1 MKKILLIL
9 LVVIVASAGF
19 YFWNMSQ
26 EPVEQP
32 QEPVE
37 QPQESIEEE
46 EALEVPE
53 ERAERFVMGI
63 EDEVSNL
70 DPGETTISVNER
82 VASLIFDG
90 LVEYGEANKIVPG
103 IAEDWT
109 ISEDGLE
116 YTFNLREGVMFHNGQ
131 ELTAEDVEYT
141 YNRILDPDYG
151 SGLRAKI
158 ESVQSIEVLDDYTIK
173 FTLSEP
179 YAPFILA
186 MTFGIVPEEY
196 AEEVGDEELGRNP
209 IGSGP
214 FKLED
219 WDAGN
224 QIVLSAFEDHWNKV
238 PNIKELVIRSIPES
252 ATQAMELR
260 SGGIDFGVNLD
271 VGQLDSFTDNPDY
284 QVKSAAGAGI
294 NFLGF
299 NFEMEPTHERKFR
312 EAVLQAVPFDQIIPQ
327 IFGILGERAYSMLP
341 PTIWPEER
349 EFLKENAVGFDPEA
363 AAQKF
368 EELKADGV
376 IPEDYVAQ
384 VYVSNSRPNQVKTA
398 EAMVTALNQSG
409 LKAEVNSMEFG
420 TMWDM
425 LGRGEIGMFF
435 LRFVSDPDPDYWLYR
450 FFKSPDEGGA
460 LNRAFYSDEEVDQW
474 LEEARAI
481 SDQAEREELYNKVLR
496 KVLIEDLVFHPLAHS
511 TQIYVMQDNVREL
524 EPGNSLLIPL
534 VTPTANVYKE

>member
-1 MKKILLIL
+1 MKNKFLVLL
-9 LVVIVASAGF
+9 LVSLFIFSFFTAVQA
-19 YFWNMSQ
+19 Q
-26 EPVEQP
+26 EKVT
-32 QEPVE
+32 
-37 QPQESIEEE
+37 EE
-46 EALEVPE
+46 
-53 ERAERFVMGI
+53 FVMGI

-90 LVEYGEANKIVPG
+90 LVEYGKANKIVPG
-103 IAEDWT
+103 IAKDWT
-109 ISEDGLE
+109 VSEDGLE
-116 YTFNLREGVMFHNGQ
+116 YTFELRQGVKFHNGQ

-141 YNRILDPDYG
+141 YQRILDPDYG
-151 SGLRAKI
+151 SGLRAKVESI
-158 ESVQSIEVLDDYTIK
+158 ESIEVIDNYTIK

-179 YAPFILA
+179 YSPFILG
-186 MTFGIVPEEY
+186 MTFGIVPKEY

-209 IGSGP
+209 IGAGP
-214 FKLED
+214 FKMEE

-224 QIVLSAFEDHWNKV
+224 QIVLSAFEDYWNKV
-238 PNIKELVIRSIPES
+238 PNIKKLVIRSIPES

-271 VGQLDSFTDNPDY
+271 VGQLESFIDNPDY

-299 NFEMEPTHERKFR
+299 NFDMQPTQERKFR

-327 IFGILGERAYSMLP
+327 IFGVLGERAYSMLP
-341 PTIWPEER
+341 PTLWPEDR

-376 IPEDYVAQ
+376 IPADYVAQ

-398 EAMVTALNQSG
+398 EAMVTALRQAG
-409 LKAEVNSMEFG
+409 LNAEVNAMEFG

-450 FFKSPDEGGA
+450 FFKSDGS
-460 LNRAFYSDEEVDQW
+460 LNRAFYENEQVDQW
-474 LEEARAI
+474 LEEARAT

-511 TQIYVMQDNVREL
+511 TQIYVMQDNVKEL

>member
-1 MKKILLIL
+1 MKNKF
-9 LVVIVASAGF
+9 LVVLLTLLFMVSVFSAVQA
-19 YFWNMSQ
+19 Q
-26 EPVEQP
+26 ET
-32 QEPVE
+32 
-37 QPQESIEEE
+37 
-46 EALEVPE
+46 
-53 ERAERFVMGI
+53 ERFVMGI

-103 IAEDWT
+103 IAKDWS

-116 YTFNLREGVMFHNGQ
+116 YTFELREGVLFHNGQ

-141 YNRILDPDYG
+141 YQRILNPDYG

-158 ESVQSIEVLDDYTIK
+158 ESVESIEVIDDYTIK

-179 YAPFILA
+179 YSPFILA
-186 MTFGIVPEEY
+186 MTFGILPKEY

-209 IGSGP
+209 IGAGP
-214 FKLED
+214 FKMED

-224 QIVLSAFEDHWNKV
+224 QIVLSAYEDHWNKV

-299 NFEMEPTHERKFR
+299 NFEMEPTQERKFR

-341 PTIWPEER
+341 PTLWPEDR

-376 IPEDYVAQ
+376 IAEDYVAE

-409 LKAEVNSMEFG
+409 LKAEVKAMEFG

-450 FFKSPDEGGA
+450 FFQSEGS
-460 LNRAFYSDEEVDQW
+460 LNRAFYKNEDVDQW
-474 LEEARAI
+474 LEEARAT
-481 SDQAEREELYNKVLR
+481 SDQAVREELYNKVLR

>member
-1 MKKILLIL
+1 MKNNFLVFLLISL
-9 LVVIVASAGF
+9 FVFSLFTAVQA
-19 YFWNMSQ
+19 Q
-26 EPVEQP
+26 ET
-32 QEPVE
+32 
-37 QPQESIEEE
+37 EE
-46 EALEVPE
+46 
-53 ERAERFVMGI
+53 FVMGI

-90 LVEYGEANKIVPG
+90 LVEYGKANKIVPG
-103 IAEDWT
+103 IAKDWT
-109 ISEDGLE
+109 ISNDGLE
-116 YTFNLREGVMFHNGQ
+116 YTFELRKGVLFHNGQ

-141 YNRILDPDYG
+141 YQRILDPSYG

-158 ESVQSIEVLDDYTIK
+158 ESIKDIKVVDDYKIK
-173 FTLSEP
+173 FVLNEP
-179 YAPFILA
+179 YSPFILG
-186 MTFGIVPEEY
+186 MTFGIIPKEY
-196 AEEVGDEELGRNP
+196 AEKVGAEKLGRNP
-209 IGSGP
+209 IGAGP

-238 PNIKELVIRSIPES
+238 PNIKKLVIRSIPES

-271 VGQLDSFTDNPDY
+271 VGQLDSFINSPEY
-284 QVKSAAGAGI
+284 EVKSAAGAGI

-299 NFEMEPTHERKFR
+299 NFEMEPTDERKFR
-312 EAVLQAVPFDQIIPQ
+312 EAIIQAVPFDQIIPQ
-327 IFGILGERAYSMLP
+327 IFGVLGERAYSMLP
-341 PTIWPEER
+341 PTLWPEDR
-349 EFLKENAVGFDPEA
+349 EFLRENAVDFDPEA
-363 AAQKF
+363 AAVKF
-368 EELKADGV
+368 KELKADGV
-376 IPEDYVAQ
+376 ISKDYVAEI
-384 VYVSNSRPNQVKTA
+384 YVSNSRPNQVKTA
-398 EAMVTALNQSG
+398 ETMVTALNQAG
-409 LKAEVNSMEFG
+409 LKAEVNAMEFG

-450 FFKSPDEGGA
+450 FFQSEGS
-460 LNRAFYSDEEVDQW
+460 LNRAFYQNEEVDQW
-474 LEEARAI
+474 LEEARMT
-481 SDQAEREELYNKVLR
+481 SNQAQREELYNKVLK

-511 TQIYVMQDNVREL
+511 TQIYVMQDNVKDL

>member
-1 MKKILLIL
+1 MKNKFLVLL
-9 LVVIVASAGF
+9 LVSLFMFSFFSAVQA
-19 YFWNMSQ
+19 Q
-26 EPVEQP
+26 ET
-32 QEPVE
+32 
-37 QPQESIEEE
+37 
-46 EALEVPE
+46 
-53 ERAERFVMGI
+53 ERFVMGI

-141 YNRILDPDYG
+141 YQRILNPDYG
-151 SGLRAKI
+151 SGLRAKVASI
-158 ESVQSIEVLDDYTIK
+158 ESIEVIDDYTIK
-173 FTLSEP
+173 FNLSEP
-179 YAPFILA
+179 YAPFILG
-186 MTFGIVPEEY
+186 MTFGIVPKAYVEEI
-196 AEEVGDEELGRNP
+196 GDQEFGRKP
-209 IGSGP
+209 IGAGP
-214 FKLED
+214 FKLEE

-238 PNIKELVIRSIPES
+238 ANIKEVVIRPITES

-271 VGQLDSFTDNPDY
+271 VGQLESFADNPDF
-284 QVKSAAGAGI
+284 QVKSAAGKGI

-299 NFEMEPTHERKFR
+299 NFEMAPTDEHKFR

-327 IFGILGERAYSMLP
+327 VFDILGERAYSMLP
-341 PTIWPEER
+341 PTLWPEER
-349 EFLKENAVGFDPEA
+349 EFLKENAVSFDPEA

-368 EELKADGV
+368 EELKEAGV
-376 IPEDYVAQ
+376 IPEDYVNK

-398 EAMVTALNQSG
+398 EAMVTALNQAG
-409 LKAEVNSMEFG
+409 LDSEVQAMEFG

-425 LGRGEIGMFF
+425 LGRGEIGIFF
-435 LRFVSDPDPDYWLYR
+435 LRFVCDPDPDYWLYR
-450 FFKSPDEGGA
+450 FFKSPDQGGS
-460 LNRAFYSDEEVDQW
+460 LNRAFYSNEEVDQW

-481 SDQAEREELYNKVLR
+481 SDQAEREELYNKVLN
-496 KVLIEDLVFHPLAHS
+496 KVLIEDLVFYPLAHS
-511 TQIYVMQDNVREL
+511 TQIYVMQSDVRDL

-534 VTPTANVYKE
+534 VTPTANVYIEE

>member
-1 MKKILLIL
+1 MKNKFLVLL
-9 LVVIVASAGF
+9 LVSLFMVSMFSAAQA
-19 YFWNMSQ
+19 Q
-26 EPVEQP
+26 EKVT
-32 QEPVE
+32 
-37 QPQESIEEE
+37 EE
-46 EALEVPE
+46 
-53 ERAERFVMGI
+53 FVMGI

-90 LVEYGEANKIVPG
+90 LVRYGKSNKIVPG
-103 IAEDWT
+103 IAKDWT
-109 ISEDGLE
+109 ISENEME
-116 YTFNLREGVMFHNGQ
+116 YTFKLREGVLFHNGQ

-141 YNRILDPDYG
+141 YQRILDPEYG

-158 ESVQSIEVLDDYTIK
+158 ESIKSIEVIDDYTIK
-173 FTLSEP
+173 FTLNEP
-179 YAPFILA
+179 YAPFMLG
-186 MTFGIVPEEY
+186 MTFGIIPKEY

-209 IGSGP
+209 IGAGP
-214 FKLED
+214 FKLEE
-219 WDAGN
+219 WDPGN
-224 QIVLSAFEDHWNKV
+224 QIVLSAYQDHWDKV
-238 PNIKELVIRSIPES
+238 PNIKKLVIRPIPES

-271 VGQLDSFTDNPDY
+271 VGQLESFRNNPDFK
-284 QVKSAAGAGI
+284 VKTAAGAGI

-299 NFEMEPTHERKFR
+299 NFDMVPTNERKFR
-312 EAVLQAVPFDQIIPQ
+312 EAVLQAVPFDQMIPQ

-341 PTIWPEER
+341 PTLWPEER
-349 EFLKENAVGFDPEA
+349 EYLKENAVGFDPEA

-368 EELKADGV
+368 KELKAAGV
-376 IPEDYVAQ
+376 IPEDYVVR

-398 EAMVTALNQSG
+398 EAMVTALNQAG
-409 LKAEVNSMEFG
+409 LTAEVNAMEFG

-450 FFKSPDEGGA
+450 FFKSDGS
-460 LNRAFYSDEEVDQW
+460 LNRAFYENDQVDQW
-474 LEEARAI
+474 LEEARSI
-481 SDQAEREELYNKVLR
+481 SDQAKREELYQKVLR

-511 TQIYVMQDNVREL
+511 NQIYVMQDEVQEL
-524 EPGNSLLIPL
+524 NPGNSLIIPL

>member
-1 MKKILLIL
+1 MMKNKFLIL
-9 LVVIVASAGF
+9 LLLSLFLFSMFSAVQA
-19 YFWNMSQ
+19 Q
-26 EPVEQP
+26 ET
-32 QEPVE
+32 
-37 QPQESIEEE
+37 
-46 EALEVPE
+46 
-53 ERAERFVMGI
+53 ERFVMGI

-131 ELTAEDVEYT
+131 ELTAADVEYT
-141 YNRILDPDYG
+141 YNRILNPDYG

-158 ESVQSIEVLDDYTIK
+158 ESIESIEVIDDYTIK

-196 AEEVGDEELGRNP
+196 AEEVGDDELGRNP
-209 IGSGP
+209 IGAGP
-214 FKLED
+214 FKMEE

-224 QIVLSAFEDHWNKV
+224 QIILSAFENHWNKV

-271 VGQLDSFTDNPDY
+271 VGQLESFTDNPDY

-349 EFLKENAVGFDPEA
+349 EFLKENAVGFDPQA

-450 FFKSPDEGGA
+450 FFKSPDEGGS

-481 SDQAEREELYNKVLR
+481 SDQAKREELYNKVLR